1 MTKTHNTVDSYRIAN
16 PGLPE
21 TVVLSKTVDG
31 SFVWNFEFG
40 LLRFVWDLAIDYWK
54 FHERTV
60 LM

>member
-1 MTKTHNTVDSYRIAN
+1 MTKTLNTVDSYRIAN

-21 TVVLSKTVDG
+21 TVLLSKTVDG
-31 SFVWNFEFG
+31 S
-40 LLRFVWDLAIDYWK
+40 FVWDLAIDYWK